1 MHDHAMHDHATHEQE
16 LSVLQVQNEG
26 HSPRAM
32 VFAGP
37 ARPISLA
44 AAKRTRFVQ
53 NLKHNY
59 QRLKEALDFVEHF
72 AVVCELSEG
81 RIAAIRQSKDEA
93 LAELSQK
100 FEQKMNCYDHR
111 IQEGAP

>member
-1 MHDHAMHDHATHEQE
+1 MHEQE
-16 LSVLQVQNEG
+16 LSVLQTQKEG
-26 HSPRAM
+26 HAPRVM

-37 ARPISLA
+37 TRPVSLA
-44 AAKRTRFVQ
+44 IVKRTRFIQ

-81 RIAAIRQSKDEA
+81 RIAAIRKSKDDA

-100 FEQKMNCYDHR
+100 FEQKMSSYDLR

>member
-1 MHDHAMHDHATHEQE
+1 MHEHATHEQE
-16 LSVLQVQNEG
+16 LPVLQIQKEG
-26 HSPRAM
+26 HAPRAM

-37 ARPISLA
+37 TRPVSLA

-81 RIAAIRQSKDEA
+81 RITAVRKAKDDA
-93 LAELSQK
+93 LAELSEK
-100 FEQKMNCYDHR
+100 FEQKMSSYDRR

>member
-1 MHDHAMHDHATHEQE
+1 MHEHATNEQE
-16 LSVLQVQNEG
+16 LAVLHIQKEN
-26 HSPRAM
+26 HAPRAL

-81 RIAAIRQSKDEA
+81 RLAAIRNAKDEA
-93 LAELSQK
+93 LGELSQK
-100 FEQKMNCYDHR
+100 FDQKMSVYDRR

>member
-1 MHDHAMHDHATHEQE
+1 MQIQKENHA
-16 LSVLQVQNEG
+16 
-26 HSPRAM
+26 PRAM

-37 ARPISLA
+37 TRPVSLA
-44 AAKRTRFVQ
+44 AAKRARFIQ

-81 RIAAIRQSKDEA
+81 RIAAIRKSKDEA
-93 LAELSQK
+93 LAELSEKFNQK
-100 FEQKMNCYDHR
+100 LGSYDRR
-111 IQEGAP
+111 IQEGVP